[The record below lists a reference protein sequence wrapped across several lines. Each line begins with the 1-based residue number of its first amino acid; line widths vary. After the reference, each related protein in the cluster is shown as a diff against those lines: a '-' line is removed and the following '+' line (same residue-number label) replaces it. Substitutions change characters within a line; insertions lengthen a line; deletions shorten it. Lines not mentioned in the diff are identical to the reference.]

1 MTSRRRV
8 VITGLGIVSPLGNCL
23 KDAWAGICS
32 GRSGVA
38 EITRF
43 DTTGFK
49 TQIAGELKNFDPLT
63 FVNFKERRRLDDFI
77 IYALAASEM
86 ALSDSGLIIDDKN
99 SERVGVILG
108 SAIGGLSTMEK
119 EKENILKLGPKK
131 MSPFAIPAVL
141 ANLAPGHVSI
151 RFGAKGPINCAV
163 TACAAGNSAIN
174 EAFRNI
180 AFGYADAMITGGTEA
195 AVTPLSIA
203 GFNAMRAI
211 SIRNDEPKRA
221 SRPFDRDRD
230 GFIVSEGCGIIILEE
245 LSCAL
250 ERGARIYAE
259 IAGTGSTS
267 DAFHMA
273 APPPGHEGAVRCMR
287 LALKDSGMVPSDI
300 DYINAHGTSTPLN
313 DIYENDAIKEVFGEH
328 SREMAIS
335 STKSMTGHMLGAAGG
350 VEAIFSAKAIQE
362 EIVPPTIN
370 LDNPD
375 PKCDLNYIP
384 HTAQRREIRAALSN
398 TFGFGGVN
406 SVIVFKKFENEEN
419 PS

>member
-1 MTSRRRV
+1 MSKRRV
-8 VITGLGIVSPLGNCL
+8 VITGLGVVSPLGNCL
-23 KDAWAGICS
+23 EDTWKGICS
-32 GRSGVA
+32 GKSGIA
-38 EITRF
+38 EITKF

-49 TQIAGELKNFDPLT
+49 TKIAGELKNFDPLT

-86 ALSDSGLIIDDKN
+86 ALNDSGLVIDDRNAEK
-99 SERVGVILG
+99 VGVILG
-108 SAIGGLSTMEK
+108 SAIGGLATMEK
-119 EKENILKLGPKK
+119 EKETIFTLGPKK

-151 RFGAKGPINCAV
+151 RFGAKGPISCVV
-163 TACAAGNSAIN
+163 TACASGNSAISD
-174 EAFRNI
+174 AFRTI
-180 AFGYADAMITGGTEA
+180 ACGYADAIITGGTEA
-195 AVTPLSIA
+195 AVAPLTIA

-211 SIRNDEPKRA
+211 STRNEEPERA

-230 GFIVSEGCGIIILEE
+230 GFIVSEGCGIVILEE
-245 LSCAL
+245 LSHAL

-273 APPPGHEGAVRCMR
+273 APPPGHAGAVRCMR
-287 LALKDSGMVPSDI
+287 LALQDAGMEPTDI
-300 DYINAHGTSTPLN
+300 DYVNAHGTSTPLN
-313 DIYENDAIKEVFGEH
+313 DMYETDAIKEVFGGH
-328 SREMAIS
+328 SRDLAIS

-350 VEAIFSAKAIQE
+350 IEAIFSVKAIQE

-375 PKCDLNYIP
+375 PKCDLNYVP
-384 HTAQRREIRAALSN
+384 HTAQSRKIKAAMSN

-406 SVIVFKKFENEEN
+406 SVVVFKKFESQGN

>member
-1 MTSRRRV
+1 MMSKRRV

-23 KDAWAGICS
+23 NDTWEGICS

-49 TQIAGELKNFDPLT
+49 TKIAGELKDFDPLI
-63 FVNFKERRRLDDFI
+63 FIGVKERRRLDNFI

-86 ALSDSGLIIDDKN
+86 ALSDSGLVIDDRN
-99 SERVGVILG
+99 GERAGVILG
-108 SAIGGLSTMEK
+108 SAIGGLSTMER
-119 EKENILKLGPKK
+119 EKEAILNLGPKK
-131 MSPFAIPAVL
+131 ISPFAIPAVL
-141 ANLAPGHVSI
+141 ANLASGQVSI
-151 RFGAKGPINCAV
+151 RFGARGPISCVV
-163 TACAAGNSAIN
+163 TACAAGNNAISD
-174 EAFRNI
+174 AFRAI
-180 AFGYADAMITGGTEA
+180 ACGYADAMITGGTEA
-195 AVTPLSIA
+195 AVTPLTIA

-211 SIRNDEPKRA
+211 STRNEEPEKA

-230 GFIVSEGCGIIILEE
+230 GFIVSEGCGIVILEE
-245 LSCAL
+245 LSHAL

-273 APPPGHEGAVRCMR
+273 APPPGHAGAVRCMR
-287 LALKDSGMVPSDI
+287 LALQDAGMEPADI
-300 DYINAHGTSTPLN
+300 DYVNAHGTSTPLN
-313 DIYENDAIKEVFGEH
+313 DIYETDAIKKVFGGY
-328 SREMAIS
+328 SRELAVS

-350 VEAIFSAKAIQE
+350 VEAIFSVKAIQE
-362 EIVPPTIN
+362 GIAPPTIN

-375 PKCDLNYIP
+375 PECDLNYTP
-384 HTAQRREIRAALSN
+384 HRAQRRKIRAVMSN

-406 SVIVFKKFENEEN
+406 SVIVYKKFE
-419 PS
+419 S

>member
-1 MTSRRRV
+1 MSRRRV

-23 KDAWAGICS
+23 EDAWEGICS
-32 GRSGVA
+32 GKSGIA
-38 EITRF
+38 GITRF

-49 TQIAGELKNFDPLT
+49 TKIAGELKGFDPLT
-63 FVNFKERRRLDDFI
+63 FVDFKERRRLDDFI

-86 ALSDSGLIIDDKN
+86 ALSDSGLVIDDRN
-99 SERVGVILG
+99 GERVGVILG
-108 SAIGGLSTMEK
+108 TAIGGLSTMEK
-119 EKENILKLGPKK
+119 EKENILNLGPKK

-151 RFGAKGPINCAV
+151 RSGAKGPISCVV
-163 TACAAGNSAIN
+163 TACASGNSAIS
-174 EAFRNI
+174 EAFRTI
-180 AFGYADAMITGGTEA
+180 ACGYADAMITGGTEA
-195 AVTPLSIA
+195 AVTPLTIA

-211 SIRNDEPKRA
+211 SVRNEEPERA

-230 GFIVSEGCGIIILEE
+230 GFIVSEGCGIVILEE
-245 LSCAL
+245 LSRAL
-250 ERGARIYAE
+250 ERGAGIYAE

-273 APPPGHEGAVRCMR
+273 APPPGHAGAVRCMR
-287 LALKDSGMVPSDI
+287 LALQDAGMEPADI

-313 DIYENDAIKEVFGEH
+313 DIYETDAIKEVFGGY
-328 SREMAIS
+328 SGKLAVS

-362 EIVPPTIN
+362 GIVPPTIN

-375 PKCDLNYIP
+375 PKCDLDYVPN
-384 HTAQRREIRAALSN
+384 TAQRREIRAAMSN

-406 SVIVFKKFENEEN
+406 SVIVFKKFE
-419 PS
+419 S

>member
-1 MTSRRRV
+1 MISRRRV

-23 KDAWAGICS
+23 EDAWSGICYGKS
-32 GRSGVA
+32 GIT

-43 DTTGFK
+43 DTTGFNTK
-49 TQIAGELKNFDPLT
+49 IAGELKDFDPLT

-86 ALSDSGLIIDDKN
+86 AMDDSGLVIDDKN
-99 SERVGVILG
+99 GERVGVILG

-119 EKENILKLGPKK
+119 GKETILNLGPKK
-131 MSPFAIPAVL
+131 ISPFTIPAVL

-151 RFGAKGPINCAV
+151 RFGAKGPISCVV
-163 TACAAGNSAIN
+163 TACASGNSAISD
-174 EAFRNI
+174 AFRTI
-180 AFGYADAMITGGTEA
+180 ACGYADAMITGGTEA
-195 AVTPLSIA
+195 AVTPLTIA

-211 SIRNDEPKRA
+211 SARNEEPERA
-221 SRPFDRDRD
+221 SRPFDIDRD
-230 GFIVSEGCGIIILEE
+230 GFIVSEGCGIVILEE
-245 LSCAL
+245 LSHAL
-250 ERGARIYAE
+250 KRGARIYAE

-273 APPPGHEGAVRCMR
+273 APPPGHAGAVRCMR
-287 LALKDSGMVPSDI
+287 LALQDAGMEPTDI

-313 DIYENDAIKEVFGEH
+313 DIYETDAIKKVFGGH
-328 SREMAIS
+328 GGKLAVS

-350 VEAIFSAKAIQE
+350 VEAIFSVKAIQE
-362 EIVPPTIN
+362 GIVPPTIN

-375 PKCDLNYIP
+375 PKCDLNYTP
-384 HTAQRREIRAALSN
+384 HTAQHREIRAVMSN

-406 SVIVFKKFENEEN
+406 SVVVFKKFEG
-419 PS
+419 

>member
-1 MTSRRRV
+1 MSKRRV

-23 KDAWAGICS
+23 NDSWEGICS

-49 TQIAGELKNFDPLT
+49 TKIAGELKDFDPLT
-63 FVNFKERRRLDDFI
+63 FINVKERRRLDDFI

-86 ALSDSGLIIDDKN
+86 ALSDSGLVIDDRN
-99 SERVGVILG
+99 AEQVGVILG

-119 EKENILKLGPKK
+119 EKENILNLGPRK
-131 MSPFAIPAVL
+131 MSPFAVPAVL
-141 ANLAPGHVSI
+141 ANLASGHVSI
-151 RFGAKGPINCAV
+151 RFGARGPINCAV
-163 TACAAGNSAIN
+163 TACAAGNSAIS
-174 EAFRNI
+174 EAFRTI

-195 AVTPLSIA
+195 AVSPLTIA
-203 GFNAMRAI
+203 GFNAMRAL
-211 SIRNDEPKRA
+211 STRNEEPERA

-230 GFIVSEGCGIIILEE
+230 GFVVGEGCGIVILEE
-245 LSCAL
+245 LSHAL
-250 ERGARIYAE
+250 ERGAGIYAE

-287 LALKDSGMVPSDI
+287 LALRDAGMEPVDI
-300 DYINAHGTSTPLN
+300 DYVNAHGTSTLLN
-313 DIYENDAIKEVFGEH
+313 DVYETDAIKEVFGGY
-328 SREMAIS
+328 SGKLSVS

-350 VEAIFSAKAIQE
+350 VEAIFSVKAIQE
-362 EIVPPTIN
+362 GIVPPTIN

-375 PKCDLNYIP
+375 PGCDLNYTP
-384 HTAQRREIRAALSN
+384 HRAQRKKIRAAMSN

-406 SVIVFKKFENEEN
+406 SVVVFKKFEG
-419 PS
+419 

>member
-1 MTSRRRV
+1 MMSRRRV

-23 KDAWAGICS
+23 EDAWEGICS
-32 GRSGVA
+32 GKSGIA
-38 EITRF
+38 GITRF

-49 TQIAGELKNFDPLT
+49 TKIAGELKGFDPLT
-63 FVNFKERRRLDDFI
+63 FVDFKERRRLDDFI

-86 ALSDSGLIIDDKN
+86 ALSDSGLVIDDRN
-99 SERVGVILG
+99 GERVGVILG
-108 SAIGGLSTMEK
+108 TAIGGLSTMEK
-119 EKENILKLGPKK
+119 EKENILNLGPKK

-151 RFGAKGPINCAV
+151 RSGAKGPISCVV
-163 TACAAGNSAIN
+163 TACASGNSAIS
-174 EAFRNI
+174 EAFRTI
-180 AFGYADAMITGGTEA
+180 ACGYADAMITGGTEA
-195 AVTPLSIA
+195 AVTPLTIA

-211 SIRNDEPKRA
+211 SVRNEEPERA

-230 GFIVSEGCGIIILEE
+230 GFIVSEGCGIVILEE
-245 LSCAL
+245 LSHAL
-250 ERGARIYAE
+250 ERGAGIYAE

-273 APPPGHEGAVRCMR
+273 APPPGHAGAVRCMR
-287 LALKDSGMVPSDI
+287 LALQDAGMEPADI

-313 DIYENDAIKEVFGEH
+313 DIYETDAIKEVFGGY
-328 SREMAIS
+328 SGKLAVS

-362 EIVPPTIN
+362 GIVPPTIN

-375 PKCDLNYIP
+375 PKCDLDYVPN
-384 HTAQRREIRAALSN
+384 TAQRREIRAAMSN

-406 SVIVFKKFENEEN
+406 SVIVFKKFE
-419 PS
+419 S